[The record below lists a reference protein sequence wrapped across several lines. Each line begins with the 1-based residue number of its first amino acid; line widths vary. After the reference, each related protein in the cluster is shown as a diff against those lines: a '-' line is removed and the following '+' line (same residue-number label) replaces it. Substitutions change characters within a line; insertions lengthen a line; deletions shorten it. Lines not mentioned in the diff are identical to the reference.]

1 VSCYFSHVHRI
12 TVKYSREVDATDED
26 IERTRA
32 DLRARLRQL
41 QEQQEDN
48 DDGKC
53 YMCCVHS
60 VERSVPW

>member
-1 VSCYFSHVHRI
+1 MRAVFMLPL

-32 DLRARLRQL
+32 DLRTRLRQL

-53 YMCCVHS
+53 YACYVHS
-60 VERSVPW
+60 VARSVPW

>member
-1 VSCYFSHVHRI
+1 MLLI

-41 QEQQEDN
+41 QEQQEDS

-53 YMCCVHS
+53 CMCCVHS
-60 VERSVPW
+60 VARSVPW

>member
-1 VSCYFSHVHRI
+1 MRAVFMLPL

-32 DLRARLRQL
+32 DLRSRLRQL

-53 YMCCVHS
+53 YVCYVHS
-60 VERSVPW
+60 VAGSVPW